1 MTPRASNESADDAL
15 PQFECSKCGACCRED
30 SILITVTGSDIARIS
45 RALELSP
52 EETLRALDFYVYDQK
67 QPVPLGLQGIPAPL
81 TERGPAII
89 ALKKMENGDCI
100 FLKDDL
106 CMIHA
111 IRPIVCRSF
120 PFTFRAHATVQF
132 WGLSAAKHICPGL
145 DTGPRVL
152 LADLQELSDEVLE
165 SLRMYGEFIDEWNR
179 TLTGTSLDLIR
190 TILSEPRFSVKRK
203 KSSI

>member
-1 MTPRASNESADDAL
+1 MIPRGSNESTDDIL

-30 SILITVTGSDIARIS
+30 SMLITVTGSDIARIS

-52 EETLRALDFYVYDQK
+52 EETLRALDFYIDDQK
-67 QPVPLGLQGIPAPL
+67 RPVPLGLQGIPTPL

-106 CMIHA
+106 CMVHA

-120 PFTFRAHATVQF
+120 PFTFREHANEQF

-145 DTGPRVL
+145 GTGPRVL
-152 LADLQELSDEVLE
+152 VADLQELSSEVLA
-165 SLRMYGEFIDEWNR
+165 SLHVYGEFIDEWNR

-190 TILSEPRFSVKRK
+190 TILSDSRFSV
-203 KSSI
+203 